1 MGNGPH
7 NVAKGRFIQWYENI
21 ETNNPANSAFIIV
34 LATGAATDATLRDY
48 QTLSALLGD
57 AGVTEATFTNY
68 GRKTLTDAD
77 LAPFPGPDNANDRY
91 DVTLPD
97 QTWAQAG
104 GTVDNTLT
112 RLYVCYDPDTTS
124 GTDANIITGGFND
137 FAVTTNGGDLTADFA
152 AVYYRAS

>member
-1 MGNGPH
+1 MGDGPF
-7 NVAKGRFIQWYENI
+7 NVAKGRFIEWYNRVESND
-21 ETNNPANSAFIIV
+21 PANSAFIIV

-48 QTLSALLGD
+48 ETLSALLGD

-77 LAPFPGPDNANDRY
+77 LAAFPGPDNANDRY

-104 GTVDNTLT
+104 NGVNNTLT
-112 RLYVCYDPDTTS
+112 RLYVCYDSDTTA
-124 GTDANIITGGFND
+124 GTDANIVPGGFND
-137 FAVTTNGGDLTADFA
+137 FAVTTNGGDLTADFGV
-152 AVYYRAS
+152 VYYRAS